1 MFQRAILLVV
11 LCFCAY
17 AEIRA
22 QETPTDLTYDE
33 KYLED
38 QFYTGFSY
46 NFLLNKPDGVVQQ
59 SLSYNF
65 QIGFIKDIPLNQGR
79 NFGIGMGIG
88 YATNSYF
95 TNMVKEKMDEVVT
108 YRFASDIETL
118 NRSKLETN
126 AIEFPFELR
135 WRTSNP
141 IDYKFWRVYT
151 GFKAEYLFSRRAKIV
166 FDDKDVTFSNPDIEQ
181 WQFGWMINFGY
192 NTWNLHFYWALSD
205 LLGNNATF
213 NDDALTIRPIRIGVI
228 FYIL

>member
-1 MFQRAILLVV
+1 MFRWAAILVV
-11 LCFCAY
+11 LFLHGY
-17 AEIRA
+17 PGIQA
-22 QETPTDLTYDE
+22 QEMGIDTAHDE

-46 NFLLNKPDGVVQQ
+46 NFLLNKPEGVVQQ

-65 QIGFIKDIPLNQGR
+65 QIGFIKDIPLNQRR
-79 NFGIGMGIG
+79 NFGIGLGIG

-95 TNMVKEKMDEVVT
+95 TNIVKEKTNEAVT
-108 YRFASDIETL
+108 YRFASDTETL
-118 NRSKLETN
+118 DRSKLETH

-141 IDYKFWRVYT
+141 VDYKFWRVYT
-151 GFKAEYLFSRRAKIV
+151 GFKAEYLFSRSAKIV
-166 FDDKDVTFSNPDIEQ
+166 FDNEDFTFSNPDIEQ

-192 NTWNLHFYWALSD
+192 NTWNLHFYWALRD
-205 LLGNNATF
+205 LLGSNATF
-213 NDDALTIRPIRIGVI
+213 DSDPLTIRPIRIGVL